1 MSESFSHIDTDEI
14 RAIMKKVSSI
24 SEDVRYLSKKNV
36 SSMKGTVESN
46 LEGEAAD
53 TLLTT
58 LGELSGD
65 IAKIANGLDAVK
77 KALAAYVKA
86 IEKADRE
93 LSKTINGNA

>member
-1 MSESFSHIDTDEI
+1 MSESFIHIDTDEI
-14 RAIMKKVSSI
+14 RAIMKKVGSI
-24 SEDVRYLSKKNV
+24 SEEVRSLSKTNV

-46 LEGEAAD
+46 LKGETAD
-53 TLLTT
+53 ELLAT
-58 LGELSGD
+58 LGDLSGD

-86 IEKADRE
+86 IEKADQQ